1 MTLLTRKGFGA
12 ALLFLTIA
20 TVVISA
26 GPYVPTG
33 HALNDQTVQTV
44 HSWTDILSGG
54 VWAGLNHLGN
64 NRTILDSA
72 KAQAVIGSL
81 ASSPASTRDPP
92 SLFTNNFRVTG
103 NSSLFPLEDEPGIAV
118 RNQTSQFLIVVGANS
133 LSTGQMVSYV
143 SADQGT
149 DWSAPSFLALSRGN
163 DTFASDPALGVDRGG
178 TFYYSFLSLASSASG
193 MVTSDDLVVATST
206 DGVHWTNHV
215 AVQRKTFAGTSSVV
229 SEIYDKE
236 YLAVGPNKN
245 NPSLD
250 TVYVSY
256 TDFTEFC
263 PLSSSCKVNSTV
275 MQVHSTNSGV
285 TWSSPVA
292 ASPVATSPASS
303 ITGRVI
309 TGSMPAVSSNGNLLV
324 AYFDTGTNGFLNASA
339 IIMITRSIDGGTSFS
354 PPLVAAPIP
363 QQLTFASEGSSCCF
377 RWWSSMFPSM
387 DVAPDGTVY
396 IAYGAR
402 QAKYSTD
409 PADVY
414 LVASIDG
421 GTTWSLPT
429 MINDH
434 SSQNGH
440 FFAWL
445 RVSSDNIVHIIWGD
459 QRLDPVGLGYDIFYA
474 TATNHGTT
482 ISPNSRVTDVGT
494 DPLFTIGF
502 IGDYFNLA
510 VSGNQTYP
518 VWTDG
523 RRAVRPLGREIL
535 TGETDIFTARLGP
548 RDTPSLAIQNTGN
561 SGYQQPVT
569 ITATGL
575 PREAFFVAR
584 MSGIPV
590 ISQTHLLSFFFST
603 RSGNLTDTILPT
615 SNYYGAYSIGL
626 DEWLSG
632 APLSTTTLYVVDSR
646 SLQVSINGP
655 TTASPGDN
663 ITWTIQIISPTEPAT
678 QGLGSTF
685 TINQALL
692 TTPSRSVQDLT
703 SNVRPSG
710 QTSYSVSLKLP
721 SNAAG
726 SYTLLVNASQTGAL
740 VRSSGTGT
748 ATVTVNSQ
756 VQNIA
761 SLASSEQTY
770 TIIVGLIAATG
781 VALQVIQLTRRRP
794 SPPATIPPPAN
805 PPPDRPTTPPPA

>member
-12 ALLFLTIA
+12 PLLFLTIA

-26 GPYVPTG
+26 GPSVPTG
-33 HALNDQTVQTV
+33 HAMTTQTITPV
-44 HSWTDILSGG
+44 HPWTDALSGS
-54 VWAGLNHLGN
+54 VWAKLNHLAD

-72 KAQAVIGSL
+72 QAQAMIGSV
-81 ASSPASTRDPP
+81 AASPASTQDPP

-103 NSSLFPLEDEPGIAV
+103 NSSLFPLEDEPSIAV
-118 RNQTSQFLIVVGANS
+118 RNQTSQFLMVVAANS
-133 LSTGQMVSYV
+133 LSTGQMVAYV

-163 DTFASDPALGVDRGG
+163 DTFGSDPSLGVDRTG
-178 TFYYSFLSLASSASG
+178 TFYYSFLSLESTSG
-193 MVTSDDLVVATST
+193 NMSDDLVVATST

-215 AVQRKTFAGTSSVV
+215 AVQRKTFTGTSTIT
-229 SEIYDKE
+229 SELYDKE

-245 NPSLD
+245 SPSLD
-250 TVYVSY
+250 NVYVTY

-263 PLSSSCKVNSTV
+263 PLPSSCKVNSTV
-275 MQVHSTNSGV
+275 MQVHSTNSGI

-292 ASPVATSPASS
+292 ASPAATSPASS
-303 ITGRVI
+303 MTGRVI
-309 TGSMPAVSSNGNLLV
+309 TGSMPAVASNGNLYV

-339 IIMITRSIDGGTSFS
+339 SIMITRSINGGTSFL
-354 PPLVAAPIP
+354 PPMVAAPIP
-363 QQLTFASEGSSCCF
+363 QQLTFASQGGSCCF

-387 DVAPDGTVY
+387 DVAPDGTIY

-402 QAKYSTD
+402 QAKYSAD
-409 PADVY
+409 PADIY
-414 LVASIDG
+414 LVASLDG
-421 GTTWSLPT
+421 GTTWSQPT
-429 MINDH
+429 MINDN

-445 RVSSDNIVHIIWGD
+445 KASSDNVVHIIWGD

-523 RRAVRPLGREIL
+523 RRAVRPVGREIL

-548 RDTPSLAIQNTGN
+548 RDTPSIAIQGTGN
-561 SGYQQPVT
+561 AGYQQPVT

-584 MSGIPV
+584 ISGIPV
-590 ISQTHLLSFFFST
+590 ISQTHLVTFFFST
-603 RSGNLTDTILPT
+603 RSGNLTDAILPT

-632 APLSTTTLYVVDSR
+632 APLSSATLYVVDSR
-646 SLQVSINGP
+646 SLEVSISGP
-655 TTASPGDN
+655 TTASPSDN
-663 ITWTIQIISPTEPAT
+663 ITWTVQLISAT
-678 QGLGSTF
+678 GSASRGLGSTF
-685 TINQALL
+685 TINKALL
-692 TTPSRSVQDLT
+692 TTPGGSVQDLT
-703 SNVRPSG
+703 SSARPSG
-710 QTSYSVSLKLP
+710 QTSYSISFKLP

-726 SYTLLVNASQTGAL
+726 SYTLLVNASETGAL

-756 VQNIA
+756 VQSIA
-761 SLASSEQTY
+761 NLASSGQTY
-770 TIIVGLIAATG
+770 TIIVGIIAATS

-794 SPPATIPPPAN
+794 N
-805 PPPDRPTTPPPA
+805 PSATTPPNSPTTSTPS